1 MTESPP
7 RILADIRDEAS
18 SIAAEVAAAG
28 LSARLLGGVAF
39 WLRCPSVRSGPFARD
54 YADLDFAV
62 SKPASQR
69 FRAILEGRGYLPDKF
84 FNGLHGATRLY
95 YGAPDGQWSVDIV
108 IDELTMSHRLDLRG
122 QLDGPGPTLSPADL
136 LLTKLQV
143 WEINRKDLGDAACLL
158 ADHGLA
164 AGPAPA
170 STAGASTA
178 GASTAGASTAG
189 ASTAGPDEISLA
201 RVTAVLGTDWG
212 FCHTA
217 ERNLGKVAEL
227 AAAELVPAEP
237 APGAWHDVAAQVG
250 AIRAAIEAAPKSRS
264 WRMRSR
270 IGERVKWYETPEE
283 VRH

>member
-7 RILADIRDEAS
+7 RILADIRDEAG
-18 SIAAEVAAAG
+18 SIGAEVAAAG
-28 LSARLLGGVAF
+28 LPVRLLGGVAF
-39 WLRCPSVRSGPFARD
+39 WLRCPSVRSEPFARD

-62 SKPASQR
+62 AKTASQP

-122 QLDGPGPTLSPADL
+122 QLDRPGPTLSPADL

-143 WEINRKDLGDAACLL
+143 WEINHKDLGDAVCLL

-164 AGPAPA
+164 AGPA
-170 STAGASTA
+170 GASTA
-178 GASTAGASTAG
+178 GA
-189 ASTAGPDEISLA
+189 DEIGLA
-201 RVTAVLGTDWG
+201 RVTAVLGADWG

-227 AAAELVPAEP
+227 AAAEPP
-237 APGAWHDVAAQVG
+237 PGAGHDVAAQVR
-250 AIRAAIEAAPKSRS
+250 AVRAAIEAAPKSRA
-264 WRMRSR
+264 WRLRSR

>member
-1 MTESPP
+1 VTESPP
-7 RILADIRDEAS
+7 RILGDIRDEAG

-62 SKPASQR
+62 GKPASQR

-143 WEINRKDLGDAACLL
+143 WEINHKDLGDAVCLL
-158 ADHGLA
+158 ADHDVA
-164 AGPAPA
+164 AGAPD
-170 STAGASTA
+170 GARP
-178 GASTAGASTAG
+178 GGE
-189 ASTAGPDEISLA
+189 EISLS
-201 RVTAVLGTDWG
+201 RMTAVLGTDWG
-212 FCHTA
+212 FCHTV

-227 AAAELVPAEP
+227 WQAQPL
-237 APGAWHDVAAQVG
+237 PGAGRDVAAQVR
-250 AIRAAIEAAPKSRS
+250 AVQAAIEAAPKSRS
-264 WRMRSR
+264 WRLRSR

>member
-1 MTESPP
+1 VTASPP

-18 SIAAEVAAAG
+18 SIAAEVTAAG
-28 LSARLLGGVAF
+28 LPVRLLGGVAF

-62 SKPASQR
+62 GKPASQR

-164 AGPAPA
+164 PRPAGANKA
-170 STAGASTA
+170 GADTAGANTA
-178 GASTAGASTAG
+178 GANTAGA
-189 ASTAGPDEISLA
+189 DEISLA

-227 AAAELVPAEP
+227 AAAEPV
-237 APGAWHDVAAQVG
+237 PGAGHDVTAQVR
-250 AIRAAIEAAPKSRS
+250 AVQAAIEAAPKSRS

>member
-7 RILADIRDEAS
+7 RILADIRDEAE
-18 SIAAEVAAAG
+18 SIGTEVAAVG
-28 LSARLLGGVAF
+28 LPARLLGGVAF
-39 WLRCPSVRSGPFARD
+39 WLRCPSVRSGTFARD

-62 SKPASQR
+62 SKRPASGSGPSWR
-69 FRAILEGRGYLPDKF
+69 GGYLPDKF

-143 WEINRKDLGDAACLL
+143 WEINRKDLGDTACLL

-164 AGPAPA
+164 AGPA
-170 STAGASTA
+170 GA
-178 GASTAGASTAG
+178 
-189 ASTAGPDEISLA
+189 DEISLA
-201 RVTAVLGTDWG
+201 RVTAVLGADWG

-227 AAAELVPAEP
+227 AAAEPLPA
-237 APGAWHDVAAQVG
+237 AGHDVAAQVRV
-250 AIRAAIEAAPKSRS
+250 IQAAIEAAPKSRS
-264 WRMRSR
+264 WRLRSR

>member
-1 MTESPP
+1 MTGSPP

-18 SIAAEVAAAG
+18 SIGAEVTAAG
-28 LSARLLGGVAF
+28 LPARLL
-39 WLRCPSVRSGPFARD
+39 
-54 YADLDFAV
+54 
-62 SKPASQR
+62 
-69 FRAILEGRGYLPDKF
+69 GYLPDKF

-122 QLDGPGPTLSPADL
+122 QLGGPGPTLSPADL

-143 WEINRKDLGDAACLL
+143 WEINHKDLGDAACLL

-164 AGPAPA
+164 AGPAA
-170 STAGASTA
+170 AGTAGV
-178 GASTAGASTAG
+178 G
-189 ASTAGPDEISLA
+189 EISLA
-201 RVTAVLGTDWG
+201 RVTAVLGADWG

-227 AAAELVPAEP
+227 AAAEPLPA
-237 APGAWHDVAAQVG
+237 AGHDVAAQVR
-250 AIRAAIEAAPKSRS
+250 AIQAAIEAAPKSRS
-264 WRMRSR
+264 WRLRSR
-270 IGERVKWYETPEE
+270 IGERVKWYEMPEE

>member
-7 RILADIRDEAS
+7 RILADIRDEGS

-28 LSARLLGGVAF
+28 LPARLLGGVAF

-164 AGPAPA
+164 ADPG
-170 STAGASTA
+170 GASTG
-178 GASTAGASTAG
+178 GASTGG

-227 AAAELVPAEP
+227 AATEP
-237 APGAWHDVAAQVG
+237 VPGAGHDVAAQAG
-250 AIRAAIEAAPKSRS
+250 AIQAAIEAAPKSRS
-264 WRMRSR
+264 WRLRSR

>member
-18 SIAAEVAAAG
+18 SIGAEVAADG
-28 LSARLLGGVAF
+28 LPVRLLGGVAF
-39 WLRCPSVRSGPFARD
+39 WLRCPSVRSEPFARD

-62 SKPASQR
+62 GKTGSQP

-143 WEINRKDLGDAACLL
+143 WEINHKDLGDAACLL

-164 AGPAPA
+164 AGPA
-170 STAGASTA
+170 GASTA
-178 GASTAGASTAG
+178 GAGTAGA
-189 ASTAGPDEISLA
+189 DEISLA
-201 RVTAVLGTDWG
+201 RVTAVLGADWG

-217 ERNLGKVAEL
+217 ERNLAKVAEL
-227 AAAELVPAEP
+227 AAAEPPL
-237 APGAWHDVAAQVG
+237 GAGHDVADQVR
-250 AIRAAIEAAPKSRS
+250 AVQAAIEAAPKSRA
-264 WRMRSR
+264 WRLRSR

>member
-1 MTESPP
+1 VTESPP

-18 SIAAEVAAAG
+18 SIAAEVTAVG
-28 LSARLLGGVAF
+28 LPARLLGGVAF

-62 SKPASQR
+62 GKPASQR

-143 WEINRKDLGDAACLL
+143 WEINRKDLGDVACLL

-164 AGPAPA
+164 AAPA
-170 STAGASTA
+170 GANTTGANTAGADTA
-178 GASTAGASTAG
+178 GANTAGA
-189 ASTAGPDEISLA
+189 DEISLA
-201 RVTAVLGTDWG
+201 RVTAVLGIDWG

-227 AAAELVPAEP
+227 AAAEPV
-237 APGAWHDVAAQVG
+237 PGAGHDVAAQVR
-250 AIRAAIEAAPKSRS
+250 AVQAAIEAAPKSRS

>member
-7 RILADIRDEAS
+7 KILTDIRDEAE
-18 SIAAEVAAAG
+18 SIGAEVAATG
-28 LSARLLGGVAF
+28 LAARLFGGLAI
-39 WLRCPSVRSGPFARD
+39 WLRCPSARSGPFARS
-54 YADLDFAV
+54 YADMDFAV
-62 SKPASQR
+62 SKPASQP
-69 FRAILEGRGYLPDKF
+69 FRAILEDRGYLPDKF

-95 YGAPDGQWSVDIV
+95 YQAPDGQWSVDIV

-143 WEINRKDLGDAACLL
+143 WEINRKDLGDSACLL

-164 AGPAPA
+164 AGPAGA
-170 STAGASTA
+170 NTAGANTA
-178 GASTAGASTAG
+178 GADTAGADAAG
-189 ASTAGPDEISLA
+189 ADQVSLA
-201 RVTAVLGTDWG
+201 RVTAVLGTDWV

-227 AAAELVPAEP
+227 AAAEPL
-237 APGAWHDVAAQVG
+237 PGAGHDVAAQVR
-250 AIRAAIEAAPKSRS
+250 AVQAAIEAAPKSRS

>member
-7 RILADIRDEAS
+7 RILADIRDEAE
-18 SIAAEVAAAG
+18 SICAEVAAAG
-28 LSARLLGGVAF
+28 LPARLLGGVAF

-62 SKPASQR
+62 SKPAGQR

-95 YGAPDGQWSVDIV
+95 YGAPHGQWSVDIV

-136 LLTKLQV
+136 PLTKLQV

-164 AGPAPA
+164 TGPAGTSTA
-170 STAGASTA
+170 GTSTAGASTA
-178 GASTAGASTAG
+178 GG
-189 ASTAGPDEISLA
+189 DEISLA

-227 AAAELVPAEP
+227 AAAEPP
-237 APGAWHDVAAQVG
+237 PGGGHDVTAQVG
-250 AIRAAIEAAPKSRS
+250 AIQAAIEAAPKSRS
-264 WRMRSR
+264 WRLRSR

>member
-28 LSARLLGGVAF
+28 LPARLLGGVAF

-62 SKPASQR
+62 GKPASQR

-143 WEINRKDLGDAACLL
+143 WEINRKDLGDVACLL

-164 AGPAPA
+164 AAPA
-170 STAGASTA
+170 GANTTGANTAGADTA
-178 GASTAGASTAG
+178 GANTAGA
-189 ASTAGPDEISLA
+189 DEISLA

-227 AAAELVPAEP
+227 AAAEPV
-237 APGAWHDVAAQVG
+237 PGAGHDVAAQAG

>member
-18 SIAAEVAAAG
+18 SVAAEVAAAG
-28 LSARLLGGVAF
+28 LPARLLGGVAF
-39 WLRCPSVRSGPFARD
+39 WLRCPSVRSGPFTRD

-62 SKPASQR
+62 SKPAAQR

-122 QLDGPGPTLSPADL
+122 QLDGPGPTLTPADL

-164 AGPAPA
+164 AGPG
-170 STAGASTA
+170 GASTG
-178 GASTAGASTAG
+178 GASPAGASTAG

-201 RVTAVLGTDWG
+201 RVTAVLGADWG

-227 AAAELVPAEP
+227 AAAEPV
-237 APGAWHDVAAQVG
+237 PGAGHDVAAQAG
-250 AIRAAIEAAPKSRS
+250 AIQAAIEAAPKSRS
-264 WRMRSR
+264 WRLRSR

>member
-7 RILADIRDEAS
+7 RILADIRDEAE
-18 SIAAEVAAAG
+18 SICAEVAAAG
-28 LSARLLGGVAF
+28 LPARLLGGVAF
-39 WLRCPSVRSGPFARD
+39 WLRCPSLRSGPFARD

-69 FRAILEGRGYLPDKF
+69 FRAILERRGYLPDKF

-158 ADHGLA
+158 ADHSLA
-164 AGPAPA
+164 EGPG
-170 STAGASTA
+170 GA
-178 GASTAGASTAG
+178 
-189 ASTAGPDEISLA
+189 DEISLA
-201 RVTAVLGTDWG
+201 RVTAVLGPDRG

-227 AAAELVPAEP
+227 AAAEPVPAGP
-237 APGAWHDVAAQVG
+237 VPGAGHDVAAQVG

>member
-7 RILADIRDEAS
+7 RILADIRDEAE
-18 SIAAEVAAAG
+18 SIGAEVAAAG
-28 LSARLLGGVAF
+28 LAARLLGGVAF

-62 SKPASQR
+62 GKTAGQP

-122 QLDGPGPTLSPADL
+122 QLDGPGPTLSLADL

-158 ADHGLA
+158 ADHGVA
-164 AGPAPA
+164 CGPGGPAGP
-170 STAGASTA
+170 G
-178 GASTAGASTAG
+178 
-189 ASTAGPDEISLA
+189 GPEEISLA
-201 RVTAVLGTDWG
+201 RVTAVLGADWG

-227 AAAELVPAEP
+227 AAAEPP
-237 APGAWHDVAAQVG
+237 PGAGHDVATQVG
-250 AIRAAIEAAPKSRS
+250 AIQAAIEAAPKSRS
-264 WRMRSR
+264 WRLRSR

>member
-18 SIAAEVAAAG
+18 SIGAAVAAA
-28 LSARLLGGVAF
+28 SVPARLLGGVAF

-62 SKPASQR
+62 GKTASQQ

-122 QLDGPGPTLSPADL
+122 QLGGPGPTLSPADL

-143 WEINRKDLGDAACLL
+143 WEINHKDLGDAACLL

-164 AGPAPA
+164 AGPAGA
-170 STAGASTA
+170 SPAGASPA
-178 GASTAGASTAG
+178 GASPAGASPAG
-189 ASTAGPDEISLA
+189 ASPAGADEISLA
-201 RVTAVLGTDWG
+201 RLTAVLGADWG

-227 AAAELVPAEP
+227 AAAEPP
-237 APGAWHDVAAQVG
+237 PGAAHDVAGQVR
-250 AIRAAIEAAPKSRS
+250 AIRAAIEAAPKSRA
-264 WRMRSR
+264 WRLRSR

>member
-28 LSARLLGGVAF
+28 LPARLLGGVAF

-122 QLDGPGPTLSPADL
+122 QLDGPGPTLTPADL

-164 AGPAPA
+164 AGPSPG
-170 STAGASTA
+170 STAGA
-178 GASTAGASTAG
+178 
-189 ASTAGPDEISLA
+189 DEISLA

-227 AAAELVPAEP
+227 AAAEPV
-237 APGAWHDVAAQVG
+237 PGAGHDVAAQAG
-250 AIRAAIEAAPKSRS
+250 AIQAAIEAAPKSRS
-264 WRMRSR
+264 WRLRSR

>member
-7 RILADIRDEAS
+7 RILADIRDEAG
-18 SIAAEVAAAG
+18 SIGAEVAAAG
-28 LSARLLGGVAF
+28 LPVRLLGGVAF
-39 WLRCPSVRSGPFARD
+39 WLRCPSVRSEPFARD

-62 SKPASQR
+62 AKTASQP

-143 WEINRKDLGDAACLL
+143 WEINHKDLEDAACLL

-164 AGPAPA
+164 AGPLEAN
-170 STAGASTA
+170 TAGASTA
-178 GASTAGASTAG
+178 GA
-189 ASTAGPDEISLA
+189 DEISLA
-201 RVTAVLGTDWG
+201 RVTAVLGADWG

-227 AAAELVPAEP
+227 AAAEPP
-237 APGAWHDVAAQVG
+237 PGAGHDVAAQVG
-250 AIRAAIEAAPKSRS
+250 AIKAAIDAAPKSRS
-264 WRMRSR
+264 WRLRSR

>member
-28 LSARLLGGVAF
+28 LPARLLGGVAF

-158 ADHGLA
+158 ADHGLT
-164 AGPAPA
+164 AGPV
-170 STAGASTA
+170 GASTA
-178 GASTAGASTAG
+178 GE
-189 ASTAGPDEISLA
+189 DEISLA

-227 AAAELVPAEP
+227 AAAEPVPAGP
-237 APGAWHDVAAQVG
+237 APGAGHDVAAQVE

>member
-18 SIAAEVAAAG
+18 SIAAEVAADG
-28 LSARLLGGVAF
+28 LPARLLGGVAF

-95 YGAPDGQWSVDIV
+95 YGAPGGQWSVDIV

-143 WEINRKDLGDAACLL
+143 WEINRKDLGDAVCVL
-158 ADHGLA
+158 ADHGV
-164 AGPAPA
+164 
-170 STAGASTA
+170 
-178 GASTAGASTAG
+178 
-189 ASTAGPDEISLA
+189 TAGPSDGEEISLA

-212 FCHTA
+212 FCHTV
-217 ERNLGKVAEL
+217 ERNLGKVAGL
-227 AAAELVPAEP
+227 WASEP
-237 APGAWHDVAAQVG
+237 LPGAGHDVAAQV
-250 AIRAAIEAAPKSRS
+250 RAVQTAIEAAPKSRS
-264 WRMRSR
+264 WRLRSR

>member
-7 RILADIRDEAS
+7 RILADIRNEAE
-18 SIAAEVAAAG
+18 SICAEVAAVG
-28 LSARLLGGVAF
+28 LPAKLLGGVAI

-62 SKPASQR
+62 SKPAGQR

-164 AGPAPA
+164 AGPAGA
-170 STAGASTA
+170 DTAGA
-178 GASTAGASTAG
+178 
-189 ASTAGPDEISLA
+189 DEISLA

-227 AAAELVPAEP
+227 AAAEPL
-237 APGAWHDVAAQVG
+237 PGAGHDVAAQVG

>member
-28 LSARLLGGVAF
+28 LPARLLGGVAF

-164 AGPAPA
+164 A
-170 STAGASTA
+170 S
-178 GASTAGASTAG
+178 
-189 ASTAGPDEISLA
+189 AGPDEVSLA

-227 AAAELVPAEP
+227 AAAEPV
-237 APGAWHDVAAQVG
+237 PGAGHDVAAQAG
-250 AIRAAIEAAPKSRS
+250 AIQAAIEAAPKSRS

>member
-1 MTESPP
+1 
-7 RILADIRDEAS
+7 
-18 SIAAEVAAAG
+18 
-28 LSARLLGGVAF
+28 VAF
-39 WLRCPSVRSGPFARD
+39 WLRCPSVRSGPFARG

-62 SKPASQR
+62 GKPGSQR

-84 FNGLHGATRLY
+84 FNGLHDATRLY
-95 YGAPDGQWSVDIV
+95 YGAPGGQWSVDIV

-164 AGPAPA
+164 AGPAGAGP
-170 STAGASTA
+170 AGAGTA
-178 GASTAGASTAG
+178 EV
-189 ASTAGPDEISLA
+189 DVISLD
-201 RVTAVLGTDWG
+201 RVTAVLGADWG

-227 AAAELVPAEP
+227 AAAEPL
-237 APGAWHDVAAQVG
+237 PGAGHDVAAQVR
-250 AIRAAIEAAPKSRS
+250 AVQAAIEAAPKSRS
-264 WRMRSR
+264 WRLRSR

>member
-1 MTESPP
+1 VTASPP

-18 SIAAEVAAAG
+18 SIAAEVTAAG
-28 LSARLLGGVAF
+28 LPVRLLGGVAF

-62 SKPASQR
+62 GKPASQR

-164 AGPAPA
+164 PGPAGA
-170 STAGASTA
+170 NKAGADTAGANTA
-178 GASTAGASTAG
+178 GANTAGANTAG
-189 ASTAGPDEISLA
+189 ADEISLA

-227 AAAELVPAEP
+227 AAAEPV
-237 APGAWHDVAAQVG
+237 PGAGHDVTAQVR
-250 AIRAAIEAAPKSRS
+250 AVQAAIEAAPKSRS

>member
-28 LSARLLGGVAF
+28 LPARLLGGVAF

-122 QLDGPGPTLSPADL
+122 QLDGPGPTLTPADL

-143 WEINRKDLGDAACLL
+143 WQINRKDLGDAACLL

-164 AGPAPA
+164 AGPSPG
-170 STAGASTA
+170 STAGA
-178 GASTAGASTAG
+178 
-189 ASTAGPDEISLA
+189 DEISLA
-201 RVTAVLGTDWG
+201 RVAAVLGTDWG

-227 AAAELVPAEP
+227 AATEP
-237 APGAWHDVAAQVG
+237 VPGAGHDVAAQAG
-250 AIRAAIEAAPKSRS
+250 AIQAAIESAPKSRS
-264 WRMRSR
+264 WRLRSR

>member
-7 RILADIRDEAS
+7 RILADIRDEAE
-18 SIAAEVAAAG
+18 SICAEVAAAG
-28 LSARLLGGVAF
+28 LPARLLGGVAF

-62 SKPASQR
+62 SKPAGQR

-95 YGAPDGQWSVDIV
+95 YGAPHGQWSVDIV

-158 ADHGLA
+158 ADHSLA
-164 AGPAPA
+164 EGPG
-170 STAGASTA
+170 GA
-178 GASTAGASTAG
+178 
-189 ASTAGPDEISLA
+189 DEISLA

-227 AAAELVPAEP
+227 AAAEPP
-237 APGAWHDVAAQVG
+237 PGGGHDVAAQVG